1 VNERPFV
8 DFYEILHLSQNAD
21 AETVE
26 RVYRMLAKRYHPD
39 NATSGDAD
47 SFRDVQEAYE
57 ILLDPE
63 RRAEFDVKYDSHS
76 TMQWQIFE
84 QGAAIG
90 GREEDQR
97 IFHGV
102 LSLLY
107 VARRKTPDS
116 GGLGMVHLEKML
128 GIPREHLEFPMWYL
142 KKHGWIEI
150 LDTGER
156 AITIEGIDKLHT
168 KEMTIADNR
177 LLKEAEE
184 KLGEK
189 EDEQEAEVAA
199 EH

>member
-1 VNERPFV
+1 VNERPLV
-8 DFYEILHLSQNAD
+8 DYYEVLHLSQNAD

-39 NATSGDAD
+39 NKTSGDAD

-57 ILLDPE
+57 VLLDPE
-63 RRAEFDVKYDSHS
+63 RRAEFDVKYDSQK

-107 VARRKTPDS
+107 VARRKKPDS
-116 GGLGMVHLEKML
+116 GGLGLIHLEKML
-128 GIPREHLEFPMWYL
+128 GIPREHLEFPMWFL

-150 LDTGER
+150 LDTGEQ

-168 KEMTIADNR
+168 KEMSIADNR
-177 LLKEAEE
+177 LLKKAEE
-184 KLGEK
+184 KLGEEKK
-189 EDEQEAEVAA
+189 EQLQETEAEQ
-199 EH
+199 